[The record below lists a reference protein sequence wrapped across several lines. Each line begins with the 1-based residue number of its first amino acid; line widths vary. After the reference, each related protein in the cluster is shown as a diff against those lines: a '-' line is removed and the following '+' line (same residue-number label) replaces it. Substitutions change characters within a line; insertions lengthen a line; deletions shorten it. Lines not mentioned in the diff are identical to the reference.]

1 MYKEEQYRSIVM
13 GTVFTYSA
21 YCTQH
26 TEYRD
31 MIQRVLYSQLRKK
44 KKEKNLFKKLK
55 WEAGGENW
63 LYGCP

>member
-1 MYKEEQYRSIVM
+1 MI
-13 GTVFTYSA
+13 TYSA